1 VLAYANSL
9 SGPFI
14 IDDKPAIVD
23 NTHIRQIWPLSRPL
37 VTDPESPVA
46 GRPLVS
52 LSFAINYAIGGL
64 HVGGYHAVN
73 IVLHVVCAL
82 LLFGVIHRT
91 LSLPALHLADRSRP
105 IALATALMWLV
116 HPLNTEAVDYL
127 TQRTELM
134 MGVCYLLTLYASI
147 RSWNSAPPA
156 GNGLNS
162 RVLPH
167 EARPLGAREPRLGR
181 APAWWTVLAVIACG
195 LGMACKESMVT
206 APVMVWLY
214 DRTFHDET
222 PRVRWRLY
230 AGLAAT
236 WLVLAGL
243 GWSGPRAHSAG
254 WLAGISVWTYL
265 LNQSVMIVQYL
276 RLTLWPVHLVLTYG
290 YPRPLTLGDVLPSAV
305 LVGALLGITIV
316 LLRAAPRIGF
326 LGAWFFLTLAP
337 TSSVVP
343 IATEV
348 GAERRMYLPL
358 MALVLLAVLALDWLA
373 RYLPSMGA
381 ARGATRSAPGH
392 SATAATA
399 ALVKRRESLVWLVIV
414 GTLAVVCGLATRSRN
429 REYQSGLTMARTVV
443 ARWPTG
449 YAHLVLGTELSSAG
463 DHQTALGQLR
473 EAVSDLPRA
482 HYALG
487 LELMEVGEWGAALD
501 HLQTFV
507 REEPLMLGVASARNQ
522 IGRILMARGNFDA
535 AADQFRFALQN
546 DPTFT
551 EVHGHLADALVAARR
566 FPEAITEYQQYV
578 IDHPRDT
585 EALRNLGVAFQKTG
599 RSTEAIDA
607 FRQALSVNPADAV
620 AARDGAIVEFTR
632 QNYPET
638 VLFARQALQIDP
650 NDALVHDLL
659 GLSLGFQSHFDD
671 AIPELQR
678 ALQLSPTNVDFQQHL
693 AAAQRHRPLR

>member
-1 VLAYANSL
+1 VPRRALTRRDPPSLSKNRPSLSIGYVGALVLICAGVLAYANSL
-9 SGPFI
+9 SGPFV

-91 LSLPALHLADRSRP
+91 LSLPALQLADRSKP
-105 IALATALMWLV
+105 VALATALLWLV

-147 RSWNSAPPA
+147 RSWNSAPPVRNGRNPSA
-156 GNGLNS
+156 G
-162 RVLPH
+162 
-167 EARPLGAREPRLGR
+167 
-181 APAWWTVLAVIACG
+181 WWPVLAVIACG

-222 PRVRWRLY
+222 PRMRWRLY

-243 GWSGPRAHSAG
+243 SWSGPRTHSAG
-254 WLAGISVWTYL
+254 WSAGVSVWTYL
-265 LNQSVMIVQYL
+265 LNQAVMIVQYL

-290 YPRPLTLGDVLPSAV
+290 YPQPLTLGDVLPSAV

-316 LLRAAPRIGF
+316 SLRAAPRVGF

-373 RYLPSMGA
+373 GHLPSMRA
-381 ARGATRSAPGH
+381 ARGAPRSAPGH
-392 SATAATA
+392 GATAAMA

-414 GTLAVVCGLATRSRN
+414 ATLAVVCGLATRSRN
-429 REYQSGLTMARTVV
+429 REYRSGLTMARTVV

-449 YAHLVLGTELSSAG
+449 YAHLVLATELSSAG
-463 DHQTALGQLR
+463 DHQAALVQLR

-487 LELMEVGEWGAALD
+487 LELMEVGEWAAALD
-501 HLQTFV
+501 QLQTFV

-522 IGRILMARGNFDA
+522 IGRILMARGTSMPRPSSFGSP
-535 AADQFRFALQN
+535 FRTIPHSPRYMAIWAMRWWPRS
-546 DPTFT
+546 DS
-551 EVHGHLADALVAARR
+551 RR
-566 FPEAITEYQQYV
+566 
-578 IDHPRDT
+578 
-585 EALRNLGVAFQKTG
+585 
-599 RSTEAIDA
+599 RS
-607 FRQALSVNPADAV
+607 
-620 AARDGAIVEFTR
+620 
-632 QNYPET
+632 
-638 VLFARQALQIDP
+638 P
-650 NDALVHDLL
+650 NI
-659 GLSLGFQSHFDD
+659 SN
-671 AIPELQR
+671 
-678 ALQLSPTNVDFQQHL
+678 T
-693 AAAQRHRPLR
+693 